1 MQSTVQTF
9 RPCPLLATCFSQISR
24 NRRESFS
31 DCVMLGACL
40 HMLLLL
46 LPLGL
51 AMGSF
56 RWFSFFFLYVVLPD
70 LPCGFCFIF
79 VGTARHVRELCEML
93 TRLAC
98 LISRDMHHKSDD
110 HE

>member
-1 MQSTVQTF
+1 
-9 RPCPLLATCFSQISR
+9 
-24 NRRESFS
+24 
-31 DCVMLGACL
+31 
-40 HMLLLL
+40 MLLSNLAQSPREL
-46 LPLGL
+46 FRLRHVRGVFAHAAAAAATWLGYGKL
-51 AMGSF
+51 SLVQL
-56 RWFSFFFLYVVLPD
+56 FFLYVVLPD

-79 VGTARHVRELCEML
+79 VGAARHVRELCEML